1 MRPLETTFTF
11 NGRQLPGEP
20 ANHGSCEVALH
31 QGLGQQ
37 AFRVVNYL
45 EFACFHNPTMQC
57 RPQKAR
63 FRFSPLLSM
72 MQSPEDMVHEA
83 NPPNSVVQAA
93 EAWSVPPLGSSQDSR
108 PKFDGTDLVVSID
121 QYDADELNLVVGLL

>member
-93 EAWSVPPLGSSQDSR
+93 EAWSVPRLAHL
-108 PKFDGTDLVVSID
+108 KTLVQNSTGRTWLSASISTM
-121 QYDADELNLVVGLL
+121 QTN